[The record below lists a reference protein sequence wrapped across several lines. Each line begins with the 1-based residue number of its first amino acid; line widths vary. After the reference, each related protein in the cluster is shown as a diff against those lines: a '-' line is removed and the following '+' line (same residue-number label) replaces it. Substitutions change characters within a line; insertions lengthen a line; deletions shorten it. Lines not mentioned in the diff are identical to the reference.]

1 MPGPQQEAVQGQA
14 MQLSTEMQTQTAEAV
29 GKDAYR
35 LIVFNQS
42 GTAVLLK
49 TRASGYE
56 LPLVNIP
63 KFTRPAQE
71 ITTLLRD
78 RWHLP
83 SVLLFMGTEEPGPG
97 TVYYAALEA
106 QVRTCGLPE
115 GMDWFPVHHAISHLL
130 KDKKHDILESSY
142 LRATN
147 RMAGDDPE
155 PFSRLGWLSN
165 LQGWVRTV
173 VRPMGMELK
182 DFQQLNGCETF
193 SLIRFD
199 TTKLPVWFKAVGKP
213 NLHEFPI
220 TVKLAELFPEYLP
233 SLLATQPTCHGW
245 LMADAGGSPLNEV
258 EDSSAWKDAATALAG
273 LQIASISAIDGLLEA
288 GCRDLR
294 ARTLL
299 ELVDPFLEVI
309 GDLMQ
314 RQTKVPPAI
323 LSWQE
328 LSDLG
333 ATLKNALCCL
343 ESLSIPDTLGHSD
356 FNPGNILVGSQRC
369 VFIDWA
375 EAHVSH
381 PFLTFEYLISHLR
394 KDYPAL
400 ARFEDAIRSSYAQ
413 PWQSV
418 SLPEHV
424 SEAFLF
430 SPLVAVFAYAVA
442 GNSWRD
448 PERLKIPQLPG
459 YLRSLTRRMK
469 QEADSVPRRRVE
481 CIN

>member
-1 MPGPQQEAVQGQA
+1 
-14 MQLSTEMQTQTAEAV
+14 MQLSTVAQTQSAEAAQR
-29 GKDAYR
+29 DAYR

-49 TRASGYE
+49 TRALGYE

-63 KFTRPAQE
+63 KFTRPALE

-78 RWHLP
+78 RWHIP
-83 SVLLFMGTEEPGPG
+83 SVLLFMGMEEPGPD
-97 TVYYAALEA
+97 TVYYAVLEA

-115 GMDWFPVHHAISHLL
+115 GMDWLPAHHAISHLL
-130 KDKKHDILESSY
+130 KDKKYGILESSY
-142 LRATN
+142 LRTTN

-165 LQGWVRTV
+165 LQDWVRTV
-173 VRPMGMELK
+173 IRPLGMELK
-182 DFQQLNGCETF
+182 DFRQLNGCETF
-193 SLIRFD
+193 ALIRFD
-199 TTKLPVWFKAVGKP
+199 TTQQPVWFKAVGKP
-213 NLHEFPI
+213 NEHEFPI
-220 TVKLAELFPEYLP
+220 TAALAELFPEYMP
-233 SLLATQPTCHGW
+233 SLLATRPACHGW
-245 LMADAGGSPLNEV
+245 LMADAGGPSLNEV

-273 LQIASISAIDGLLEA
+273 LQIASIGAIDDLFEA

-294 ARTLL
+294 PRTLL

-309 GDLMQ
+309 TELMQ
-314 RQTKVPPAI
+314 QQMKVPPPT
-323 LSWQE
+323 LSRHE

-333 ATLKNALCCL
+333 MTLKNALCCL

-356 FNPGNILVGSQRC
+356 FNPGNILVSSERC
-369 VFIDWA
+369 GFIDWA
-375 EAHVSH
+375 EAHIGH
-381 PFLTFEYLISHLR
+381 PFLTFEYLVSHLR

-400 ARFEDAIRSSYAQ
+400 VRFEDGIRSSYVRC
-413 PWQSV
+413 WQSV
-418 SLPEHV
+418 SLSGHV

-448 PERLKIPQLPG
+448 PERLKIPQVPG

-469 QEADSVPRRRVE
+469 QEADSVAHRRVE